1 MTIANTTNTVLPLPP
16 GVHPTDPRYPAAP
29 IIPPAQVGPVAETT
43 RPPFDIPNG
52 KAMGVFQ
59 RASSDWSARTL
70 TLSSTETVI
79 QAAGRLKGR
88 ESVTLFVPS
97 TATNGVVVAR
107 TQGTAQLHGGVPIA
121 VDGSITI
128 RTEAPVYV
136 GLLSGKTTGKVCV
149 VETFNPD
156 GGR

>member
-1 MTIANTTNTVLPLPP
+1 MTTTPTTLPLPP
-16 GVHPTDPRYPAAP
+16 GVHPTDPRFPAAP
-29 IIPPAQVGPVAETT
+29 VIPPATAIQPPTST
-43 RPPFDIPNG
+43 RPPFDVPNG

-59 RASSDWSARTL
+59 RSASDWSARTITL
-70 TLSSTETVI
+70 TAKETSV

-88 ESVTLFVPS
+88 ESVTLFVPA

-107 TQGTAQLHGGVPIA
+107 TKGTAQLHGGVPLA

-128 RTEAPVYV
+128 RSEAPVYV